1 LSSPPS
7 LICRRP
13 AQKPIH
19 QIVSHF
25 SRAGGGM
32 HSVDASSLTR
42 KFRVGSSLPSAFL
55 TLAFLLAVGY
65 PVSAAPLSAIKVHAL
80 PAFARKYGLP
90 CSSCHLA
97 WPMLSPFG
105 QAFKDNGYQL
115 GNDRDAPIYQSPA
128 YWPVTFRITPIW
140 HRENETNAGVDS
152 ATAPGGQTEA
162 SVTTHGF
169 DWSGLDFH
177 TGGTLA
183 KNVSFYVLPSS
194 DNTGAFHFETV
205 MARLDNLA
213 GTSWLNVK
221 LGKFELDNLLS
232 EKRILTLT
240 NVAGVYTNYHYQPLT
255 EVDSPGAIPFV
266 FGIGDNQDGLEV
278 MGHSKDDRTRYSVA
292 LLSSNDGTPGLP
304 TCRCYATFLTA
315 SQAFQV
321 GSLGLQRIGAFDYIG
336 EWPTYYQ
343 FTQGG
348 TGVAGTG
355 IGNKSYYRAGLI
367 GQFFIK
373 KYDLTAMYFHSSD
386 NAYLGTGTPANQ
398 PLPTGAQK
406 PVWNGGLFESHYTFS
421 PQFILIQRVELVRMS
436 QQAFQIG
443 GGPVYVPGSDEV
455 PSASF
460 GNENV
465 YAIAGRYY
473 PFISSRAGFAFHGEY
488 AFSHQSG
495 ASPVTG
501 RNLDFSSLLAGFDF
515 AF

>member
-1 LSSPPS
+1 MSDWDSTLMK
-7 LICRRP
+7 RR
-13 AQKPIH
+13 
-19 QIVSHF
+19 
-25 SRAGGGM
+25 
-32 HSVDASSLTR
+32 TR
-42 KFRVGSSLPSAFL
+42 Y
-55 TLAFLLAVGY
+55 LAFSALPVILVLTILLVDTR
-65 PVSAAPLSAIKVHAL
+65 PVSALPIPGGTVRAI
-80 PAFARKYGLP
+80 PAFARKYGMP
-90 CSSCHLA
+90 CSSCHQA

-115 GNDRDAPIYQSPA
+115 GNERDAPIYQNPA
-128 YWPVTFRITPIW
+128 YWPVTFRMTTFW
-140 HRENETNAGVDS
+140 HRENENRALVDDPTS
-152 ATAPGGQTEA
+152 TTGGQTQGN
-162 SVTTHGF
+162 VTTHGF

-240 NVAGVYTNYHYQPLT
+240 NVSGVYTNYHYQPLT
-255 EVDSPGAIPFV
+255 EIDSPGLIPFS

-292 LLSSNDGTPGLP
+292 LISSNDGSPNLP
-304 TCRCYATFLTA
+304 TGRSYGAFLTA

-443 GGPVYVPGSDEV
+443 GGPVYVPGSNEV

-460 GNENV
+460 GNEDV
-465 YAIAGRYY
+465 YTFGGRYY
-473 PFISSRAGFAFHGEY
+473 PFMS
-488 AFSHQSG
+488 
-495 ASPVTG
+495 
-501 RNLDFSSLLAGFDF
+501 
-515 AF
+515 